1 MNSIM
6 SMLPTEKMEKTALQF
21 IDVDATL
28 SKTHTGYFNSPEK
41 KVGAMMMMMFLLLLL
56 LLFK

>member
-41 KVGAMMMMMFLLLLL
+41 KVGAMMMMML